1 MKIDFRRI
9 QVKDIEG
16 NNSTL
21 DVSKELGNA
30 IYGKTADIGEL
41 ELARDMYKNGE
52 IDVDAENAAIIVKY
66 VRLNFLAFVQEAVC
80 PLLEDIIN
88 PKNKNV

>member
-1 MKIDFRRI
+1 MKIDFRKI
-9 QVKDIEG
+9 QVQDIEG

-41 ELARDMYKNGE
+41 ELARDIYKNGE
-52 IDVDAENAAIIVKY
+52 VNVEATTAAIIVKY
-66 VRLNFLAFVQEAVC
+66 VREGFLAFVQEAVC
-80 PLLEDIIN
+80 PLMENIIN
-88 PKNKNV
+88 PKK